1 MPKNTVWDL
10 INRNYWGLGTGY
22 WELRTENKNKN
33 TSSSPPSFPSPSS
46 PTCGKPPKRLHLPMM
61 QPHPDSPGIII
72 TCAVITVSDTRIPET
87 DKSGQLIQKLLVNSN
102 HVVGA
107 YAIIKDEPVQI
118 QAQIEHLGT
127 SANLDVV
134 IFNGGTGIA
143 PRDTTYDAIEK
154 LLEKTLPGFGEL
166 FRFLSYQ
173 EIGSRAIASR
183 AVAGIY
189 QNKLIFSLPGS
200 SNAVRLGM
208 EKLIL
213 PEITHLVTQ
222 MRKS

>member
-1 MPKNTVWDL
+1 MSL
-10 INRNYWGLGTGY
+10 
-22 WELRTENKNKN
+22 
-33 TSSSPPSFPSPSS
+33 
-46 PTCGKPPKRLHLPMM
+46 
-61 QPHPDSPGIII
+61 QPHPDSPGITV
-72 TCAVITVSDTRIPET
+72 TCAVVTVSDTRSPET
-87 DKSGQLIQKLLVNSN
+87 DKSGQLIQQLLVSTN

-107 YAIIKDEPVQI
+107 YVIIKDEPMQI
-118 QAQIEHLGT
+118 QAQIELLGET
-127 SANLDVV
+127 ANLDVV

-166 FRFLSYQ
+166 FRFLSYA

-183 AVAGIY
+183 AVAGVY

-213 PEITHLVTQ
+213 PEIAHLVSQ
-222 MRKS
+222 MRK